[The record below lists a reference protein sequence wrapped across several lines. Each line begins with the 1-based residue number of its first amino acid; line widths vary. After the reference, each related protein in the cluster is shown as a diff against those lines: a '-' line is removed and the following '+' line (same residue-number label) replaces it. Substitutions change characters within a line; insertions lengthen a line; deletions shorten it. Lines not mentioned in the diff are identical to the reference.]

1 MTLKAY
7 ILTVLTAV
15 TLAAVASAAEVR
27 GVLSK
32 VDLDKNEIT
41 LEGRGKGAR
50 GMTYSFAVDKD
61 TQIQL
66 GGEPVTLKDL
76 APGKHVRVFYE
87 TRGDRT
93 VALMIKGFA
102 FLPPTTTATS
112 PPPVPADPNAVTG
125 TLQRVAFTEREIVV
139 VGADAKGAET
149 ETTFRV
155 PMDVKVMRGDKPIAF
170 DDLKEGE
177 RVAVTPEKRDGKRTA
192 KAIQVGDAPPAAGAA
207 PKKGERLQRFL
218 EIAGQL
224 MQMAEKMRQNRP

>member
-1 MTLKAY
+1 MTTRGYVPA
-7 ILTVLTAV
+7 VLTAV
-15 TLAAVASAAEVR
+15 MLAAAASAAEVR

-61 TQIQL
+61 TRIEL
-66 GGEPVTLKDL
+66 GGEAATLKDL

-93 VALMIKGFA
+93 VAVMIKGFA
-102 FLPPTTTATS
+102 LGTPAATAT
-112 PPPVPADPNAVTG
+112 PPLPHADPNAVTG
-125 TLQRVAFTEREIVV
+125 TLQRVAYTEREIVV
-139 VGADAKGAET
+139 VGPDAKAAEA

-155 PMDVKVMRGDKPIAF
+155 PADVKVMRGDKPIAF

-177 RVAVTPEKRDGKRTA
+177 RVAVTAEKRDGKLTA
-192 KAIQVGDAPPAAGAA
+192 KAIQVGDAPPAAATA

-224 MQMAEKMRQNRP
+224 MQMAQKMRQKGP